1 MSEWCG
7 NCWRMGWELN
17 MSEKF
22 WHILYI
28 WKSKVYQLSRAAV
41 TKIGQ
46 LKTIGMNC
54 LMTLKTKDQN
64 HGVSTATFPLK
75 PVGASS
81 SLVVVAA
88 VSGISFLYIY
98 TPLLSSCSILPSLF
112 TLSFLWACQS
122 LCPDPPFYK
131 NSIPTGLDNDLSL
144 I

>member
-1 MSEWCG
+1 
-7 NCWRMGWELN
+7 

-41 TKIGQ
+41 TKSGQ

-75 PVGASS
+75 SVGASS
-81 SLVVVAA
+81 LLVVVAG
-88 VSGISFLYIY
+88 SLWDFFLIHIY
-98 TPLLSSCSILPSLF
+98 STPV
-112 TLSFLWACQS
+112 FL
-122 LCPDPPFYK
+122 
-131 NSIPTGLDNDLSL
+131 
-144 I
+144 